1 MSETIP
7 VYGRT
12 NSARAII
19 FLYALACILATST
32 DAASQESNLAPD
44 MAPPV
49 STAAVSAPSLLQAL
63 VQEALARSPMIT
75 AARTHSEALTK
86 VPKQVSTLPDPQ
98 VGLQHFTVG
107 SPQPFSGYETSDFY
121 YSGFGFSQD
130 IPGPGKL
137 GLRAEQAQ
145 KEAEA
150 GHHALEVQQRQVA
163 EQVRETYFNLFY
175 LKKTLALLL
184 QT

>member
-1 MSETIP
+1 MSETIR
-7 VYGRT
+7 VYGRN
-12 NSARAII
+12 NSARPII
-19 FLYALACILATST
+19 FLCALACISATST
-32 DAASQESNLAPD
+32 DAASQESNHAPD

-49 STAAVSAPSLLQAL
+49 NTAAVSTPNLLQVL

-137 GLRAEQAQ
+137 GLRAEEAQ
-145 KEAEA
+145 KCSPSAQV
-150 GHHALEVQQRQVA
+150 GQIEVIEEER
-163 EQVRETYFNLFY
+163 TFGSS
-175 LKKTLALLL
+175 
-184 QT
+184 